1 MSTIRIGTSG
11 WAYSS
16 WKPDFYPPKTPSS
29 KFLNFYA
36 TQLNCVE
43 VNYTFRARP
52 ALKTLEQW
60 CESTPDDFSFA
71 VKAHQRI
78 THVKRLK
85 DVAAD
90 VSGLYDSLRPLA
102 RANKLG
108 PVLFQLPPF
117 LKADH
122 QERLRALFECIPKG
136 TRATVEFRHDSWFT
150 GGIFDLMR
158 EHDVALCIAESDELQ
173 VPEVI
178 TASFAYYRF
187 RKSGYS
193 ESALHEIEDRLAKA
207 AKQCDVY
214 AFLKHEE
221 TPEGALNARRLLQKL
236 HRSKPTAGLPGTPL
250 EHGYPARR
258 IAS

>member
-1 MSTIRIGTSG
+1 MNRIRIGTSG

-16 WKPDFYPPKTPSS
+16 WKPDFYPPKTPST

-52 ALKTLEQW
+52 AQKTLDHW
-60 CESTPDDFSFA
+60 CEATPKHFSFA

-78 THVKRLK
+78 THIKRLK
-85 DVAAD
+85 DIAAD
-90 VSGLYDSLRPLA
+90 ISSFYDSLEPLA
-102 RANKLG
+102 AENKLG

-117 LKADH
+117 LKCDE
-122 QERLRALFECIPKG
+122 ERLRALFDCIPKH
-136 TRATVEFRHDSWFT
+136 TRTAIEFRHGSWFND
-150 GGIFDLMR
+150 GVFHLMR
-158 EHDVALCIAESDELQ
+158 EHDIALCIAESDDLQ
-173 VPEVI
+173 VPEVM

-187 RKSGYS
+187 RKSEYS
-193 ESALHEIEDRLAKA
+193 ESALKQLESRLAKA
-207 AKQCDVY
+207 AEECDVY

-221 TPEGALNARRLLQKL
+221 TPEGALNARLLLQN
-236 HRSKPTAGLPGTPL
+236 L
-250 EHGYPARR
+250 EQRHHSDR

>member
-1 MSTIRIGTSG
+1 MNRISIGTSG

-16 WKPDFYPPKTPSS
+16 WKPDFYPQKTPSA

-43 VNYTFRARP
+43 VNYTFLARP
-52 ALKTLEQW
+52 ARTTLENW
-60 CESTPDDFSFA
+60 CEATPKNFSFA

-78 THVKRLK
+78 THIKRLK

-90 VSGLYDSLRPLA
+90 ISSFYNSLEPLTSA
-102 RANKLG
+102 DKLG

-117 LKADH
+117 LKQD
-122 QERLRALFECIPKG
+122 EKRLRSLFECIPKH
-136 TRATVEFRHDSWFT
+136 TRAAIEFRNDSWFT
-150 GGIFDLMR
+150 ESVFNLMR
-158 EHDVALCIAESDELQ
+158 EHDVALCIAESDDLQ

-187 RKSGYS
+187 RKSEYS
-193 ESALHEIEDRLAKA
+193 ETALNQMESRIAKPA
-207 AKQCDVY
+207 EKCDVY

-221 TPEGALNARRLLQKL
+221 TPEGALNARRLLQN
-236 HRSKPTAGLPGTPL
+236 L
-250 EHGYPARR
+250 EQRHPFHR

>member
-1 MSTIRIGTSG
+1 MNRIHIGTSG
-11 WAYSS
+11 WAYPS
-16 WKPDFYPPKTPSS
+16 WKPDFYPQKMPST

-52 ALKTLEQW
+52 ALKTLENW

-78 THVKRLK
+78 THIKRLK
-85 DVAAD
+85 DVQSD
-90 VSGLYDSLRPLA
+90 ISNFCDSLRCLVSA
-102 RANKLG
+102 GKLG
-108 PVLFQLPPF
+108 PILFQLPSF
-117 LKADH
+117 LKAD
-122 QERLRALFECIPKG
+122 EARLRALFECIPKE
-136 TRATVEFRHDSWFT
+136 TRAAVEFRNDSWFT
-150 GGIFDLMR
+150 DSVFHLMH
-158 EHDVALCIAESDELQ
+158 EHDIALCIAESDDLQ

-187 RKSGYS
+187 RKSEYS
-193 ESALHEIEDRLAKA
+193 ESALNQIENRLSKA
-207 AKQCDVY
+207 AEACDVY

-221 TPEGALNARRLLQKL
+221 TPEGALNARRLLQNL
-236 HRSKPTAGLPGTPL
+236 GQRHL
-250 EHGYPARR
+250 ERR